1 MKKYISPEAKI
12 ITINFESEC
21 ALATSEQETG
31 AGGMQS
37 NHRINVE
44 WDDDDDEF

>member
-31 AGGMQS
+31 ADGMQS

-44 WDDDDDEF
+44 WDDDDEF

>member
-1 MKKYISPEAKI
+1 MKKYISPEAQI

-31 AGGMQS
+31 AGGMES

-44 WDDDDDEF
+44 WDDDDEF